1 MNNLVVLVG
10 RLVKKPEIIEEN
22 GHKCCYI
29 TLAINRNFKNKEGI
43 YETDFI
49 DIKVLYPTCDSVVE
63 YCEKG
68 DAIGVKGVVERL
80 SQDKSVKIV
89 ADKITFICS
98 GRGGEIKND

>member
-1 MNNLVVLVG
+1 MNNLVLVG
-10 RLVKKPEIIEEN
+10 RLVKKPEITKEN
-22 GHKCCYI
+22 EHKCCYI
-29 TLAINRNFKNKEGI
+29 TLAINRYFKNEEGI

-49 DIKVLYPTCDSVVE
+49 DVKVPYSMGHSVIY

-68 DAIGVKGVVERL
+68 DIIGIKGVVERL